1 MSSCLGLYIEN
12 NIIKYA
18 KVSKDHDNLK
28 IDAFGIKFYE
38 KLGDSIDQVVEET
51 YSQKT
56 PISVNM
62 SEEMYNYF
70 NMYALLTKS
79 DLQKAIRTE
88 FEALK
93 NDFETIRQQ
102 IEDDVVRTELYK
114 GEFYELTPYSYQRNG
129 CKQGKPVKRPDTI
142 KSTKNL
148 CIYGFN
154 NQNQIVE
161 VKVGCSI
168 ENQFY
173 HTFLYY
179 TDNLVKSILYD
190 NGKHLM
196 NVCHY
201 FFEGGKLKRSQLCG
215 RYGCREENY
224 IYKEN
229 ALTHIEV
236 KQYDI
241 EGNSGNDLIH
251 IFQYQDDGAL
261 ESITKS
267 FPNGYS
273 EIIYKTKRGC

>member
-1 MSSCLGLYIEN
+1 MSTCLGLYIEE

-18 KVSKDHDNLK
+18 KVSKDHDTLK
-28 IDAFGIKFYE
+28 VESFGVKFYQ
-38 KLGDSIDQVVEET
+38 KLGEAIDQVIEET

-273 EIIYKTKRGC
+273 EIIYL